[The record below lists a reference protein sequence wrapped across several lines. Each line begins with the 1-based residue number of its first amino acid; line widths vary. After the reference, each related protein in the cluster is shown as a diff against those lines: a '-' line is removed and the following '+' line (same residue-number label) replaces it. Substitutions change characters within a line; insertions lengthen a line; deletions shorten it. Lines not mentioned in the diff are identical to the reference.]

1 MAKNSSVFN
10 YLCAPYHGVQLPHL
24 PSKEIVLIST
34 KMKCIAA
41 LILSVATL
49 PALAATAPQFSMTYI
64 GAFSPKAMNNLGQVV
79 GNDATQAVLYN
90 GSGLSYLGSPSGRS
104 FAYGIN
110 DSGQIVGEY
119 GSTQAFSYYNGAY
132 TTIGPANSSA
142 TGINNAGQI
151 TGNVSTDDGF
161 KGFVYSNGTV
171 TDLTPTNATR
181 SAAFAIN
188 NSGQIAGSAGQVL
201 NEALIFS
208 NSGTTNLSTAI
219 PNDGSTTSQAVGI
232 SDNGNTV
239 INSRDYSTQTSHAY
253 LYANGTA
260 TALDG
265 FSISAKDVNNAG
277 VVVGADGFGTG
288 FLWQGGVMYDINSLV
303 TGLDGW
309 FIKDAIAIN
318 EFNQIAV
325 SACRGTD
332 CGTLLL
338 SSVSAVPEPSTYAM
352 MAGGLGLLGFM
363 ARRRRAAPKA

>member
-1 MAKNSSVFN
+1 
-10 YLCAPYHGVQLPHL
+10 
-24 PSKEIVLIST
+24 
-34 KMKCIAA
+34 MKFVAS
-41 LILSVATL
+41 LILSVASL
-49 PALAATAPQFSMTYI
+49 PALAATAPQFSMTYL
-64 GAFSPKAMNNLGQVV
+64 GAFSPQALNNLGQVV

-90 GSGLSYLGSPSGRS
+90 GSGMSYLGSPSGRS
-104 FAYGIN
+104 FAHGIN
-110 DSGQIVGEY
+110 DFGQIVGEY
-119 GSTQAFSYYNGAY
+119 GNRQAFSYSGGVY
-132 TTIGPANSSA
+132 TDIGPANSTA

-151 TGNVSTDDGF
+151 TGNVVSDNNTY
-161 KGFVYSNGTV
+161 GFVYSNGSV
-171 TDLTPTNATR
+171 TNLTPANAAF
-181 SAAFAIN
+181 SAANGIN

-201 NEALIFS
+201 NEATIFS
-208 NSGTTNLSTAI
+208 NGGTTNLSAAI
-219 PNDGSTTSQAVGI
+219 PNDGSTMSYAAAI

-239 INSRDYSTQTSHAY
+239 INSRDYSTQADHAY
-253 LYANGTA
+253 LYANGVA

-277 VVVGADGFGTG
+277 VVVGHDGFGAG

-318 EFNQIAV
+318 ENNQIAV

-338 SSVSAVPEPSTYAM
+338 TSVSAVPEPSTYAM

>member
-1 MAKNSSVFN
+1 
-10 YLCAPYHGVQLPHL
+10 
-24 PSKEIVLIST
+24 
-34 KMKCIAA
+34 MKYIAA
-41 LILSVATL
+41 LILSAATL

-64 GAFSPKAMNNLGQVV
+64 GAFSPAAINNLGQVV
-79 GNDATQAVLYN
+79 GTDGAQAVLY
-90 GSGLSYLGSPSGRS
+90 SGGGLTYLGSPSGRS
-104 FAYGIN
+104 YAYGIN
-110 DSGQIVGEY
+110 DAGQIVGQY
-119 GSTQAFSYYNGAY
+119 GGNQAFSYSGGAY
-132 TTIGPANSSA
+132 TDIGPANSTA

-151 TGNVSTDDGF
+151 TGNVTTDSGF
-161 KGFVYSNGTV
+161 QGYVYSNGTV
-171 TDLTPTNATR
+171 TSLTPTNATY
-181 SAAFAIN
+181 STANGIN
-188 NSGQIAGSAGQVL
+188 NNGQIAGSAGEVL
-201 NEALIFS
+201 NEAMIFS
-208 NSGTTNLSTAI
+208 NSGTTNLSAAI
-219 PNDGSTTSQAVGI
+219 PNDGSTISYAAAI

-253 LYANGTA
+253 LYSNGVA
-260 TALDG
+260 TGLDG
-265 FSISAKDVNNAG
+265 FEISAHDVNNAG
-277 VVVGADGFGTG
+277 TVIGADGFGTG

>member
-1 MAKNSSVFN
+1 M
-10 YLCAPYHGVQLPHL
+10 
-24 PSKEIVLIST
+24 IST
-34 KMKCIAA
+34 KIKFIAS

-49 PALAATAPQFSMTYI
+49 PALAATAPQFSMTYL
-64 GAFSPKAMNNLGQVV
+64 GAFSPHAMNNLGQVV

-90 GSGLSYLGSPSGRS
+90 GSGMSYLGSPSGRS

-119 GSTQAFSYYNGAY
+119 GGNQAFSYSGGVY
-132 TTIGPANSSA
+132 TDIGPANSSA

-151 TGNVSTDDGF
+151 TGNALTDDGF
-161 KGFVYSNGTV
+161 QGFVYSNGTV
-171 TDLTPTNATR
+171 TNLTPANATN
-181 SAAFAIN
+181 STANGIN
-188 NSGQIAGSAGQVL
+188 NKGQIAGGAGQVL

-208 NSGTTNLSTAI
+208 NGGTTNLSGTF
-219 PNDGSTTSQAVGI
+219 PNDGSTISYAAAI

-239 INSRDYSTQTSHAY
+239 INARDFSTQTSHAY
-253 LYANGTA
+253 FYANGAA
-260 TALDG
+260 TGLDG
-265 FSISAKDVNNAG
+265 FEISAKDVNNAG
-277 VVVGADGFGTG
+277 VVVGHDGFGAG

-309 FIKDAIAIN
+309 FIRDAIAIN
-318 EFNQIAV
+318 ENNQIAV

-338 SSVSAVPEPSTYAM
+338 STVSAVPEPSTYAM

>member
-1 MAKNSSVFN
+1 
-10 YLCAPYHGVQLPHL
+10 
-24 PSKEIVLIST
+24 
-34 KMKCIAA
+34 MKFIAA
-41 LILSVATL
+41 LIVSVAAL
-49 PALAATAPQFSMTYI
+49 PALAATAPQFSMTYL

-90 GSGLSYLGSPSGRS
+90 GSSLSYLGSPSGRS

-119 GSTQAFSYYNGAY
+119 GGNQAFSYSGGVY
-132 TTIGPANSSA
+132 TNIGPANSSA

-151 TGNVSTDDGF
+151 TGNVLTDDGF

-171 TDLTPTNATR
+171 TNLTPPNATH
-181 SAAFAIN
+181 STANGIN
-188 NSGQIAGSAGQVL
+188 NNGQIAGSAGEVL

-208 NSGTTNLSTAI
+208 NSGTTNLSGTF
-219 PNDGSTTSQAVGI
+219 PNDGSTSSYAAAI

-239 INSRDYSTQTSHAY
+239 INSRDLSTQDNHAY
-253 LYANGTA
+253 LYANGVA

-265 FSISAKDVNNAG
+265 FSIFARDVNNAG
-277 VVVGADGFGTG
+277 VVVGADGFGQG

-309 FIKDAIAIN
+309 NIKEAIAIN

-325 SACRGTD
+325 SACRGID